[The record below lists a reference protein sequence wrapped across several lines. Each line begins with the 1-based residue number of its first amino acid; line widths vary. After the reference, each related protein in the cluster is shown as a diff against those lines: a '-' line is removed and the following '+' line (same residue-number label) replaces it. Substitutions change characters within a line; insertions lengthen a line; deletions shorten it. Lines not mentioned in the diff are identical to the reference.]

1 MTRKVMLAGNW
12 KMNKNWVE
20 AVVLSQAISNQSRG
34 SWESIDIVLCPPA
47 CDLKAVYSVLEFDR
61 SSIKLGAQNVHWE
74 PSGAFTGEISV
85 GMLSE
90 IGVEYCIVGHSER
103 RTLFAETDEMVNR
116 KVHAVLNGG
125 LIPIVCVGESLGLR
139 DQVSAA
145 LAGLDAEQVARLAIA
160 YEPIWAIGTGRTATP
175 EAAQEV
181 CAAIRAQVALDFTAE
196 TADAMRVLYGG
207 SMKPEN
213 VRGLLA
219 EADIDG
225 GLVGGASLKAESFVQ
240 LIEECLS

>member
-1 MTRKVMLAGNW
+1 MYKRQDYIRA
-12 KMNKNWVE
+12 
-20 AVVLSQAISNQSRG
+20 
-34 SWESIDIVLCPPA
+34 
-47 CDLKAVYSVLEFDR
+47 
-61 SSIKLGAQNVHWE
+61 
-74 PSGAFTGEISV
+74 
-85 GMLSE
+85 
-90 IGVEYCIVGHSER
+90 
-103 RTLFAETDEMVNR
+103 
-116 KVHAVLNGG
+116 
-125 LIPIVCVGESLGLR
+125 
-139 DQVSAA
+139 QVSAA